1 MLISLLE
8 CGVPSV
14 ERGAAIILGAAVKNE
29 QYKSRIV
36 SLGGYTFLSRL
47 MQLVKEHK
55 IEVQRSVDPGE
66 IQLLEKVG
74 EGVSGVVS
82 KCIFQ
87 GQVCAVKKFNEE
99 NIAFDEEE
107 FDSELAIMRFFIF
120 IFYVYF
126 FLFFIF
132 IFFIIL
138 FLFIIYLFIYFLYFL
153 LLLIFFFFIFL
164 FFKFSYFSYFYLF
177 YFVSFQTVF

>member
-132 IFFIIL
+132 IFVY
-138 FLFIIYLFIYFLYFL
+138 YLFIYFLYLL
-153 LLLIFFFFIFL
+153 LLLIFFIIFL
-164 FFKFSYFSYFYLF
+164 FFKFSYFLHYYFF